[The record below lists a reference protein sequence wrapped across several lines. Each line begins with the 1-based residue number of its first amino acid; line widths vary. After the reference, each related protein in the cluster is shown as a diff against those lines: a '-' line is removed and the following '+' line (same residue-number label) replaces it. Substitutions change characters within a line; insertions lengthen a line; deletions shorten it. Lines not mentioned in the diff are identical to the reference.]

1 MTLGPPPSRARLT
14 ASEVALINGK
24 EIGAIDG
31 HCRQAEA
38 SGAPGDITPTH
49 CVVMAGPFAVT
60 VILENKDGWK
70 LEHDGHIDGFKD
82 QALIR
87 TTIARKRD
95 TDVAGF

>member
-1 MTLGPPPSRARLT
+1 
-14 ASEVALINGK
+14 
-24 EIGAIDG
+24 
-31 HCRQAEA
+31 
-38 SGAPGDITPTH
+38 
-49 CVVMAGPFAVT
+49 MAGSFAVT